1 MMELARNKRRV
12 VVSQSPAAL
21 FFYFRLNKFALKRA
35 ELVVLISEV
44 TCTNTLHRDKLM

>member
-21 FFYFRLNKFALKRA
+21 FFYFRLNKFALKKGR
-35 ELVVLISEV
+35 ISGF
-44 TCTNTLHRDKLM
+44 N